1 MGGDEFVLVLP
12 GLRPDQLQQKMERL
26 KAITA
31 EAGQDIC
38 AEERLGLSI
47 GHSMFP
53 EDGVDA
59 DRLLSE
65 ADRRMYIAKQKEKL
79 SVVGRRGGFEF
90 EPTGTW

>member
-1 MGGDEFVLVLP
+1 M
-12 GLRPDQLQQKMERL
+12 

-31 EAGQDIC
+31 EAGQEIF
-38 AEERLGLSI
+38 AQETISLSI
-47 GHSMFP
+47 GHAMFP

-65 ADRRMYIAKQKEKL
+65 ADRRMYIAKQKEKM
-79 SVVGRRGGFEF
+79 SVVGPRGFAF